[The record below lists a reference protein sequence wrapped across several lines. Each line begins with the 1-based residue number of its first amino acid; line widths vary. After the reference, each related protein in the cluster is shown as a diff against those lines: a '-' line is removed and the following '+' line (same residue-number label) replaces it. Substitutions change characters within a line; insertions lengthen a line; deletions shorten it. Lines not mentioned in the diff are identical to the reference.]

1 MNIMIDS
8 VVLTP
13 DIYNVLFIVIIMI
26 SGIIL
31 CITGILWAMWP
42 QLFSFRKKKGEK

>member
-1 MNIMIDS
+1 MNVTIDP

-13 DIYNVLFIVIIMI
+13 NISNFFIILI
-26 SGIIL
+26 IIL

-42 QLFSFRKKKGEK
+42 QSFLSFFKKKKGEK